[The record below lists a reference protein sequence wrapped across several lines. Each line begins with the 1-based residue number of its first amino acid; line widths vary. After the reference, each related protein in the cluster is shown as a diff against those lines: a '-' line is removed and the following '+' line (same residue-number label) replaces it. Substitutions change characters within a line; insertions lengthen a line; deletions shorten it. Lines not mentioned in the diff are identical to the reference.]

1 MAKSKLQYWLNEGK
15 DRLTERISAAE
26 TDKQVYEAMGI
37 AERTFYKYMQNMQF
51 MQFIKKVRQQAV
63 EDNTERLKQLHEDMW
78 RQAHSYTEE
87 ETVKEVWT
95 KGDKVEKKYI
105 KTVTRTKAGDVTLQI
120 YLDKTYG
127 KNINSEEIESRIAYN
142 KVRTEVNRL
151 VLNPDIDEGTKA
163 KLEAV
168 REILGGVESVIGKTK

>member
-15 DRLTERISAAE
+15 DRLTEIISAAE

>member
-15 DRLTERISAAE
+15 DKLIQIASVAE
-26 TDKQVYEAMGI
+26 TDKQIYEAMEVSK
-37 AERTFYKYMQNMQF
+37 ATFSNYKHNVAF
-51 MQFIKKVRQQAV
+51 LDLIKKARQQRI
-63 EDNTERLKQLHEDMW
+63 ENNTERLKQLHEDMW
-78 RQAHSYTEE
+78 KQAHSYTEE

-95 KGDKVEKKYI
+95 KGDEVEKKYI

-127 KNINSEEIESRIAYN
+127 KNINHDEIESRIAYN

-151 VLNPDIDEGTKA
+151 VLSPDIDEATKA

-168 REILGGVESVIGKTK
+168 KEILGGVESVIGKAN